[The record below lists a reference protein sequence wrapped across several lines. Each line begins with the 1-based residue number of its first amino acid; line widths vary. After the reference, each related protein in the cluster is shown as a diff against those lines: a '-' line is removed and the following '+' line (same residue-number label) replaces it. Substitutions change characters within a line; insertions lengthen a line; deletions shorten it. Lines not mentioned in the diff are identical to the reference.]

1 MSSLAALLT
10 TEMLR
15 SEGAR
20 HPSWVPWIGSG
31 ALRHSLL
38 LKPLA
43 CREVNLHVPPPPPA
57 TFGGS
62 KLHPSHLQIRTSQL
76 LSPAVLCEDSL
87 DSAEIKANDKK

>member
-1 MSSLAALLT
+1 MSSPAALLT

-20 HPSWVPWIGSG
+20 DPSWVPWIGSG

-43 CREVNLHVPPPPPA
+43 CRESTYTSPHRLLQPLGAANCTLHTSRSERLSFSLPLFCA
-57 TFGGS
+57 
-62 KLHPSHLQIRTSQL
+62 RTAL
-76 LSPAVLCEDSL
+76 ILP
-87 DSAEIKANDKK
+87 K